1 MAVDPALRVPVASPA
16 PRSAARRDGEAARER
31 LLQAALPL
39 FSKHGF
45 ARTSTRDI
53 AEAAGTNVAG
63 IAYYFGDKAGL
74 YRAVF
79 AETLHPPPEMPSPG
93 ESWPIGRTLR
103 AFYAGFLDPLKD
115 GEQSRHCVRLHMR
128 EMLEPTGV
136 WQSTVEAEIAPLHEA
151 LVSALS
157 NHLGLSHADDDIH
170 RLAVCISAL
179 GVHQHVACDV
189 VQELAPQLTADA
201 AAIDTL
207 LERLVG
213 YGSAM
218 VEAERKRRLAV
229 DKVETRARAGKR

>member
-1 MAVDPALRVPVASPA
+1 MAVDPASRFQAAAPA
-16 PRSAARRDGEAARER
+16 PRAAARRDGEAARER

-53 AEAAGTNVAG
+53 AEAAGSNVAG

-79 AETLHPPPEMPSPG
+79 AETLHPPPELPAPG
-93 ESWPIGRTLR
+93 ETWPIARTLR

-136 WQSTVEAEIAPLHEA
+136 WQSTVEAEIGPMHAALVEA
-151 LVSALS
+151 LSS
-157 NHLGLSHADDDIH
+157 HLGLRRADDDVH
-170 RLAVCISAL
+170 RLAVCVTAL

-189 VQELAPQLTADA
+189 VQALAPQLTADE

-207 LERLVG
+207 LERLVV
-213 YGSAM
+213 YASAM
-218 VEAERKRRLAV
+218 VEAERKRRLVAA
-229 DKVETRARAGKR
+229 KAKAGKR